1 MKSFGNLS
9 ILLIVLFSTLT
20 AILFS
25 KVECRPTIG
34 ELLDVVIFYPLTAT
48 ARKFILDETTQA
60 IKTTK
65 NIDIIRG
72 PTFGPIYE

>member
-9 ILLIVLFSTLT
+9 ILVIVLMSILAT
-20 AILFS
+20 ILFS
-25 KVECRPTIG
+25 RVECRPTISD
-34 ELLDVVIFYPLTAT
+34 DVIYPLMRTAT
-48 ARKFILDETTQA
+48 AWKFILDDTKQA

-65 NIDIIRG
+65 KIGIRG

>member
-1 MKSFGNLS
+1 MKSFRNLS
-9 ILLIVLFSTLT
+9 ILLIVLFSILA

-25 KVECRPTIG
+25 RVECRPTIG
-34 ELLDVVIFYPLTAT
+34 YDVVIFYPLTAT

-65 NIDIIRG
+65 KIDIIRG